1 LSRMQTNAQALVP
14 EFEAPEYLRQKCDD
28 MQAEAPYLGLGFKK
42 ASLPPHGHER
52 LLAQFRANIEHFTP
66 ESPSDEIRTA
76 AKATIPALVFEDH
89 KFNAQFA
96 EDLRP
101 LHEAWAGMPLVLSA
115 CYGIRCYQRG
125 TFLYN
130 HVDRQP
136 HFVSSTICVDH
147 ALDSPWPLSI
157 RSIDGQLS
165 QVDMQPGE
173 LVFYEGSRLAHGR
186 PYPLDGDFY
195 AGIFVHYYPADTSRT
210 VLDAARR

>member
-1 LSRMQTNAQALVP
+1 MPTEAQALVP
-14 EFEAPEYLRQKCDD
+14 EFEAPEYLRKKCDE
-28 MQAEAPYLGLGFKK
+28 MQAGAPYLGLGYKK
-42 ASLPPHGHER
+42 ARLPPESHQR

-66 ESPSDEIRTA
+66 EGAVDEIRTA
-76 AKATIPALVFEDH
+76 AMATIPALVFEDP

-101 LHEAWAGMPLVLSA
+101 LHEEWAGTPLVLSA

-147 ALDSPWPLSI
+147 ALVSPWPLSI
-157 RSIDGQLS
+157 RSIDGQAS
-165 QVDMQPGE
+165 QIDMQPGDM
-173 LVFYEGSRLAHGR
+173 VFYEGSRLAHGR

-195 AGIFVHYYPADTSRT
+195 AGIFVHYYPARK
-210 VLDAARR
+210 